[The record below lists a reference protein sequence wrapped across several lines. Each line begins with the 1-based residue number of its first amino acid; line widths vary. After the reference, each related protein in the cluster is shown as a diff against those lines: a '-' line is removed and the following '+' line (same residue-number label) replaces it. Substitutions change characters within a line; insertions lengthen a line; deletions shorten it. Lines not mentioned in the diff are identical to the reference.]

1 MFFPLDRSSSIVVGL
16 SCVIAATLA
25 CGGNHQSSSPTTP
38 SSSSSSAPS
47 PSAVVGATINGTVTT
62 TVSRTSAWA
71 QSTANLSV
79 TVSGTP
85 TSAAVDGSGH
95 FVLQNVPPGRVDLHF
110 TGTGVDAHLTLT
122 DVAERSSIT
131 IVVLVNG
138 TTAQLDN
145 GNRQGP
151 NNEVELEGPVT
162 SKSASTITVNGV
174 MVEVTPATKIERG
187 DTTITLAGINVGD
200 RVEVEGTHSGTT
212 ATSIAATKIEVTAQ
226 AAGPANPPNP
236 GNDNDDND
244 NDDDNNH
251 NGTVPG
257 ARVEVEGAITGAIGG
272 ACPSLT
278 FTVRGTTVATNGSTE
293 FKDTTCAALKSGH
306 NVDVKGTR
314 QTNLSVLATRV
325 ERQR

>member
-1 MFFPLDRSSSIVVGL
+1 MFFPLDRSTSIVVGL

-25 CGGNHQSSSPTTP
+25 CGSSHQSSSPTTP
-38 SSSSSSAPS
+38 SGASSSAPS
-47 PSAVVGATINGTVTT
+47 PSAVLGATINGTVTT

-71 QSTANLSV
+71 QSAANLSV
-79 TVSGTP
+79 TVSGTA

-95 FVLQNVPPGRVDLHF
+95 FLLQNVPSGRVDLHF

-122 DVAERSSIT
+122 DVVERSSIS

-151 NNEVELEGPVT
+151 NNEIELEGSVT

-174 MVEVTPATKIERG
+174 MVEVTLATKIERG
-187 DTTITLAGINVGD
+187 ETTITLAGINVGD
-200 RVEVEGTHSGTT
+200 RVEVKGTRGGTT
-212 ATSIAATKIEVTAQ
+212 ATSIAATTIEVTAQ
-226 AAGPANPPNP
+226 AAGPANPPSP
-236 GNDNDDND
+236 GNDNDDD
-244 NDDDNNH
+244 DDDDN
-251 NGTVPG
+251 GPVPG

-272 ACPSLT
+272 ACPGLT

-306 NVDVKGTR
+306 NVEVKGTR
-314 QTNLSVLATRV
+314 QTNLSVLATRI
-325 ERQR
+325 ERKR

>member
-1 MFFPLDRSSSIVVGL
+1 MFFPLDRSSSIVVGISYL
-16 SCVIAATLA
+16 IAATLA

-38 SSSSSSAPS
+38 SAASSSAPS
-47 PSAVVGATINGTVTT
+47 PSAVLGATINGTVTT
-62 TVSRTSAWA
+62 TASRTSAWA

-79 TVSGTP
+79 SVSGTA

-95 FVLQNVPPGRVDLHF
+95 FLLQNVPSGRVDLHF
-110 TGTGVDAHLTLT
+110 TGIGVDAHLTLT

-151 NNEVELEGPVT
+151 NNEIELEGPVT

-174 MVEVTPATKIERG
+174 MVEVTLATKIERG
-187 DTTITLAGINVGD
+187 ETTITLAGINVGD
-200 RVEVEGTHSGTT
+200 RVEVKGTRSGTT

-226 AAGPANPPNP
+226 AAGPANPPGP
-236 GNDNDDND
+236 GNDNDDDDHDD
-244 NDDDNNH
+244 ND

-257 ARVEVEGAITGAIGG
+257 ARVEVDGAITGAIGG
-272 ACPSLT
+272 ACPGLT

-293 FKDTTCAALKSGH
+293 VKDTTCAALRIGH
-306 NVDVKGTR
+306 NVEVKGTR
-314 QTNLSVLATRV
+314 QANLSVLATRV